1 MHAYLGYHDNYG
13 YTEIYCRIVI
23 LFSII
28 YTYIFFHPDF
38 IQAPT
43 RLQAS
48 IVYWAS
54 ADDPGGLGEQL
65 QRQSHDPVSVSIA
78 PA

>member
-23 LFSII
+23 LFSIYI
-28 YTYIFFHPDF
+28 RIYIFFRPDF
-38 IQAPT
+38 LQART

-48 IVYWAS
+48 VVYWAS
-54 ADDPGGLGEQL
+54 ADDPGGLGGA
-65 QRQSHDPVSVSIA
+65 A
-78 PA
+78 PEAVT